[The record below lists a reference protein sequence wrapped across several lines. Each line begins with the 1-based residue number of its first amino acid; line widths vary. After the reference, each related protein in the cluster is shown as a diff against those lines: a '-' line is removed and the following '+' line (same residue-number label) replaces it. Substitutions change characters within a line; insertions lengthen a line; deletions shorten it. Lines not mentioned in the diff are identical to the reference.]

1 MKVSLHMKKRFGI
14 DIDGTVTCPK
24 SILPF
29 INKAFGLNILYEDV
43 IQYDYNPYVNVS
55 EKEFAEWFT
64 ENEPAIYAS
73 SPLANGAGNVLKKWK
88 NEHELFFISAR
99 SSHLLELTTK
109 WFIDKG
115 LSFDHIE
122 LIGSHD
128 KVASVKKHGV
138 EIFFEDKHDN
148 AVMIHEECQI
158 PVILFDTPYNQDP
171 IPNGVIR
178 VNNWREAN
186 KWVENWM
193 KQEQSIRP
201 LVKSR

>member
-1 MKVSLHMKKRFGI
+1 MKKRFGI

-64 ENEPAIYAS
+64 ENEPSIYAS

-109 WFIDKG
+109 WLIDKG

-193 KQEQSIRP
+193 KQEQNIRS

>member
-1 MKVSLHMKKRFGI
+1 
-14 DIDGTVTCPK
+14 
-24 SILPF
+24 
-29 INKAFGLNILYEDV
+29 
-43 IQYDYNPYVNVS
+43 
-55 EKEFAEWFT
+55 
-64 ENEPAIYAS
+64 
-73 SPLANGAGNVLKKWK
+73 
-88 NEHELFFISAR
+88 
-99 SSHLLELTTK
+99 
-109 WFIDKG
+109 
-115 LSFDHIE
+115 
-122 LIGSHD
+122 
-128 KVASVKKHGV
+128 V

-193 KQEQSIRP
+193 KQEQNIHL